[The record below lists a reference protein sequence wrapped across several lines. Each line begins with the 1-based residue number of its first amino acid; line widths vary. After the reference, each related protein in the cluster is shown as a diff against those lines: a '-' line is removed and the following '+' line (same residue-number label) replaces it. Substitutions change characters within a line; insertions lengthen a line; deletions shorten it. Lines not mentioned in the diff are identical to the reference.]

1 METLSTVMPIILY
14 TLTSILVLILIVL
27 SIKII
32 YTIDKI
38 NAIVDD
44 VNKKVKSL
52 NGFFNVIDMIT
63 DKVALLS
70 DRTVDFIS
78 NLFTKVLSS
87 RKKNNNKGE
96 ENNE

>member
-78 NLFTKVLSS
+78 NLFNATNMIL
-87 RKKNNNKGE
+87 KKAGY
-96 ENNE
+96 NEAY

>member
-1 METLSTVMPIILY
+1 LETLSTVMPIILY